1 MMMKGYGALMSST
14 EIWKDIEGFEGLY
27 QVSNMGRVR
36 SLDREDMRGHHVK
49 GKALSERPNKG
60 YLGVALYRDGN
71 AKGYPVHRLIAK
83 AFLDNPSNLPEVN
96 HKDEDKTNNA
106 TSNLEWCTRR
116 YNCNYGT
123 RNDRV
128 GKASGKSIY
137 VVMNSGHCYFFRSA
151 TKAAELLG
159 LNTQAI
165 CNCLHGRCKHH
176 RGFSFEWAV

>member
-1 MMMKGYGALMSST
+1 MNSA

-36 SLDREDMRGHHVK
+36 SLDREDALGRRLK
-49 GKALSERPNKG
+49 GKVLAGRPSKG
-60 YLGVALYRDGN
+60 YLGVALYRDGH

-96 HKDEDKTNNA
+96 HKDENKANNA
-106 TSNLEWCTRR
+106 VSNLEWCTSR

-123 RNDRV
+123 RNERV

-137 VVMNSGHCYFFRSA
+137 VVMNSGHRYFFRSA

-165 CNCLHGRCKHH
+165 CNCIHGRCKHH
-176 RGFSFEWAV
+176 RGFSFERAV